1 MFKIQHI
8 KDMKNYHDIKQNELE
23 NTKSFSSK
31 ELNKYI
37 KSHKILLKFYSEEFF
52 WSLSFIVFMLFA
64 LILSNTSN
72 MFLLYTFLHFIFWFF
87 WGKKKYHRDCDDERD
102 NLKLTIQVLEDIK
115 EERNL

>member
-1 MFKIQHI
+1 
-8 KDMKNYHDIKQNELE
+8 
-23 NTKSFSSK
+23 
-31 ELNKYI
+31 
-37 KSHKILLKFYSEEFF
+37 
-52 WSLSFIVFMLFA
+52 
-64 LILSNTSN
+64 